1 MLGSGSRDECQ
12 KCFFDKFY
20 RVNKTGFTHNFH
32 AFECMASKLKVGL
45 SMSFFFGNVE
55 SLCKVWVVSDRV
67 LVRC

>member
-32 AFECMASKLKVGL
+32 AFESMASKLKVGL
-45 SMSFFFGNVE
+45 SMSFFSKCRIFMQG
-55 SLCKVWVVSDRV
+55 LGCK
-67 LVRC
+67 